1 MAEHNKENVLKIEN
15 LKVEFRS
22 MGNTVYAV
30 NGVSLEVAQGEILGL
45 VGESGCGK
53 SATMMS
59 MLGLLPRES
68 AFVTGG
74 RVELN
79 NQSLLEMKEREISN
93 IRGNKVGI
101 IFQDP
106 IVSFNPAFTIGE
118 QLMEPLRRHK
128 NMKKKEAS
136 EYVCNMLRLVG
147 ISNPRE
153 RMKAYPHQFSGGM
166 RQRAM
171 IAMALLCRPD
181 LLIADEPTTA
191 LDVTVEAQIVE
202 LIKEL
207 QKEMHMAIIWITH
220 DLGLI
225 AGLADRIAVMY
236 GGFVVEIAEVER
248 LYENPLHPY
257 TRGLLNSLPRIDGK
271 ESVRLEP
278 IEGSPIVQRTPP
290 AKCPFLDRC
299 RYAKEKCAKEIPSLM
314 EWESGHKAACFY
326 CGKGR

>member
-1 MAEHNKENVLKIEN
+1 MKELNRKNVLKIDD

-22 MGNTVYAV
+22 MGSTVYAV

-59 MLGLLPRES
+59 MLGLLPKES

-74 RVELN
+74 KVELDG
-79 NQSLLEMKEREISN
+79 QSLLELKEKEISN
-93 IRGNKVGI
+93 IRGNKVGV

-128 NMKKKEAS
+128 NMKKKEAA
-136 EYVCNMLRLVG
+136 EYACNMLRMVG
-147 ISNPRE
+147 ISNPQE

-207 QKEMHMAIIWITH
+207 QKEMNMAIIWITH

-225 AGLADRIAVMY
+225 AGLANRIAVMY

-257 TRGLLNSLPRIDGK
+257 TRGLLNSLSRIDGK

-278 IEGSPIVQRTPP
+278 IEGSPVVQKAPP
-290 AKCPFLDRC
+290 SKCPFVERC
-299 RYAKEKCAKEIPSLM
+299 RYAASKCSEGVPPLV
-314 EWESGHKAACFY
+314 EWEDGHKAACFY
-326 CGKGR
+326 CGKES